1 METVSFTAM
10 ADGTREEYEFL
21 QSQERQVSIPDHVLA
36 LFETVRGSSGG
47 YQISRYEHALQ
58 TATRAHRAGESEE
71 YVVAALLHDL
81 GECIAP
87 ERHGEIAAAVLA
99 PHVSDE
105 LVWIVKHHGL
115 FQMYYYAHHFG
126 DDRNVRD
133 QYRDHPYYDA
143 CVRFCEIYDQCS
155 FDPDYDTEP
164 VEFFTP
170 MVRRVLGGAEPST

>member
-10 ADGTREEYEFL
+10 ADGTKEEYEFL
-21 QSQERQVSIPDHVLA
+21 RDQERQVSVPDHVLD

-47 YQISRYEHALQ
+47 YRISRYEHALQ

-87 ERHGEIAAAVLA
+87 ERHGEVAAAVLE
-99 PHVSDE
+99 PFVSEE

-115 FQMYYYAHHFG
+115 FQMYYYAHHVG
-126 DDRNVRD
+126 GDRNERD
-133 QYRDHPYYDA
+133 RYRDHPYFDA

-155 FDPDYDTEP
+155 FDPEFDTEP
-164 VEFFTP
+164 VEFFNP
-170 MVRRVLGGAEPST
+170 MVRRVLGGAEPPR

>member
-10 ADGTREEYEFL
+10 ADGTKEEYEFL
-21 QSQERQVSIPDHVLA
+21 RSQEHQVSVPDHVLA
-36 LFETVRGSSGG
+36 LFETVRGSSDG

-71 YVVAALLHDL
+71 YVVAVLLHDL

-99 PHVSDE
+99 PHVSEE

-143 CVRFCEIYDQCS
+143 CVRFCELYDQCS